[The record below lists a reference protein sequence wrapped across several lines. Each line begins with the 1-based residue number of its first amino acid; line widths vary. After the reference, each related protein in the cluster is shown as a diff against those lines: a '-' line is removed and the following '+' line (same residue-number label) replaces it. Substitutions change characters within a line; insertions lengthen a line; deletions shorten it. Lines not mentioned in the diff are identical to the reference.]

1 MPSASGGFAPLNR
14 GSAPGPCW
22 GTAPR
27 PPHRLALPRSPYS
40 FVAFQFFFLQET
52 NPDYSLGQQVSSDHA
67 KPRLRNLRWLV
78 VGQRVIFKT
87 ADPVWKCINSVA
99 AVYLQELCTQV
110 DNIRARSRLR
120 SASPGCIQ
128 LPRMHSVRLRND
140 LYCVEWCVK
149 LYSNQPSKRVLHN
162 GALLT
167 VAPAVWNSLPAT
179 LRDSSVSLHTFKRR
193 LCSMMNTIRSCC
205 GAFARRRYIRLL
217 TYLLTYFLLAG
228 GPG

>member
-67 KPRLRNLRWLV
+67 KPRLRNLRWLP

-110 DNIRARSRLR
+110 DNIRARSRLYGLR
-120 SASPGCIQ
+120 HLAASSYQECTQCASEMTYIVSSRALNSTPTNQANVCCITELCLQ
-128 LPRMHSVRLRND
+128 WHRQCGTVCQQH
-140 LYCVEWCVK
+140 CE
-149 LYSNQPSKRVLHN
+149 
-162 GALLT
+162 T
-167 VAPAVWNSLPAT
+167 VAC
-179 LRDSSVSLHTFKRR
+179 H
-193 LCSMMNTIRSCC
+193 
-205 GAFARRRYIRLL
+205 
-217 TYLLTYFLLAG
+217 
-228 GPG
+228 